1 MAITEKKHQ
10 FNLNKNTDV
19 NIQNALSLALV
30 EEKVS

>member
-1 MAITEKKHQ
+1 MAITEKKYQ